1 MVGAVAVA
9 TARLPPIGGEVGKEH
24 AMRASTGDRIILAG
38 ALVDQPTRS
47 GQVLETGPDGGPP
60 YLVKW
65 EDGHTSSM
73 FPGPGALLRVVEE
86 ARPASHEVVPVP
98 EAGSM
103 REWSVRITIF
113 ERGDDTRAT
122 VALLADSPEAL
133 TALGRSRRAHDDP
146 GNTHI
151 GDEVAVARALR
162 HLADQ
167 LLAAAEH
174 EIEAATGEPD
184 VVLPR

>member
-1 MVGAVAVA
+1 
-9 TARLPPIGGEVGKEH
+9 
-24 AMRASTGDRIILAG
+24 MRARTGDQIILAG
-38 ALVDQPTRS
+38 ALVDQPTRA
-47 GQVLETGPDGGPP
+47 GQVLETGPDGAPP

-73 FPGPGALLRVVEE
+73 FPGPGALLRVVESE
-86 ARPASHEVVPVP
+86 QAHHASTEVVPVP
-98 EAGSM
+98 EAGSL

-133 TALGRSRRAHDDP
+133 TALGRSHRGHDDP
-146 GNTHI
+146 ENQHI

-167 LLAAAEH
+167 LLETAEH
-174 EIEAATGEPD
+174 EIESSTGEPD
-184 VVLPR
+184 VMVRAR

>member
-1 MVGAVAVA
+1 
-9 TARLPPIGGEVGKEH
+9 
-24 AMRASTGDRIILAG
+24 MRARTGDRIILAG

-47 GQVLETGPDGGPP
+47 GEVLETAPDGGPP
-60 YLVKW
+60 YLVRW

-73 FPGPGALLRVVEE
+73 FPGPGAMLRVEE
-86 ARPASHEVVPVP
+86 SAPPEPPDVLPPP

-103 REWSVRITIF
+103 RQWDVRVTIF

-122 VALLADSPEAL
+122 VALLADSPDAL
-133 TALGRSRRAHDDP
+133 TARGSSHRGHDDP
-146 GNTHI
+146 ENRHI

-167 LLAAAEH
+167 LIEAAEH
-174 EIEAATGEPD
+174 EIEGATGERD
-184 VVLPR
+184 VMVRAR

>member
-1 MVGAVAVA
+1 
-9 TARLPPIGGEVGKEH
+9 
-24 AMRASTGDRIILAG
+24 MRANTGDQIILAG

-47 GQVLETGPDGGPP
+47 GQVLETGPNGGPP

-86 ARPASHEVVPVP
+86 DRHASSEVVPVP
-98 EAGSM
+98 EAASR
-103 REWSVRITIF
+103 REWSVRVTIF

-133 TALGRSRRAHDDP
+133 TALGRSHRGHDDP
-146 GNTHI
+146 KNPHI

-162 HLADQ
+162 RLADQ
-167 LLAAAEH
+167 LLESVEH
-174 EIEAATGEPD
+174 EIESATGEPH
-184 VVLPR
+184 VTVRAR

>member
-1 MVGAVAVA
+1 M
-9 TARLPPIGGEVGKEH
+9 K
-24 AMRASTGDRIILAG
+24 ASTGDRIILAG

-47 GQVLETGPDGGPP
+47 GEVLETGAEGGPP

-73 FPGPGALLRVVEE
+73 FPGPGALLRVVEGE
-86 ARPASHEVVPVP
+86 PHASGEVVPLP

-103 REWSVRITIF
+103 RQWNVRITIF
-113 ERGDDTRAT
+113 ERGDDTKAT

-133 TALGRSRRAHDDP
+133 TARGSSHRGHDDP
-146 GNTHI
+146 ENPLI

-162 HLADQ
+162 QLADQ
-167 LLAAAEH
+167 LLETAEH
-174 EIEAATGEPD
+174 EIERSTGEPD
-184 VVLPR
+184 VMVRAR

>member
-1 MVGAVAVA
+1 
-9 TARLPPIGGEVGKEH
+9 
-24 AMRASTGDRIILAG
+24 MRASTGDRIILAG

-86 ARPASHEVVPVP
+86 VRHASNEVVPVP

-103 REWSVRITIF
+103 RQWNVRVTIF
-113 ERGDDTRAT
+113 ERGDDTKAT

-133 TALGRSRRAHDDP
+133 TARGSSHRGSDDP
-146 GNTHI
+146 ENQHI

-167 LLAAAEH
+167 LLEHVEH
-174 EIEAATGEPD
+174 EIESATGESA
-184 VVLPR
+184 VMVRAR